1 MDYFEVLRAPVEY
14 IDEPGV
20 FKNRPVLRINETPFS
35 KVTLDSKITTI
46 KITSKPKRAG
56 KYVEYE
62 LHDWRAAGL
71 SRPSTVRLSTL
82 FSSIVKKDIY
92 SKLGDLSRA
101 DALNISVIMKEKAH
115 KIGIYP

>member
-1 MDYFEVLRAPVEY
+1 MEYYEVLKAPVEY
-14 IDEPGV
+14 IDRPGV
-20 FKNRPVLRINETPFS
+20 FKDRPVLRVDETPFS
-35 KVTLDSKITTI
+35 KVALDSEITTI

-62 LHDWRAAGL
+62 LIEWKDAGL
-71 SRPSTVRLSTL
+71 ARPSTVRLSTL

-115 KIGIYP
+115 KMGIYP